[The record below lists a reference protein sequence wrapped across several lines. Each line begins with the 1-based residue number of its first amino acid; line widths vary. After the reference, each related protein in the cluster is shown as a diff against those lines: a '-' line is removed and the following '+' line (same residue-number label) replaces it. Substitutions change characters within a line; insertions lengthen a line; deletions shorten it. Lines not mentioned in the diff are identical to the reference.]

1 MKPLP
6 AVTRAPAFRSTR
18 GHGPVD
24 LVTALIEGPAPD
36 GGLYLPT
43 FLPRLA
49 EARTA
54 LYGATSASRPSSSP
68 TDLARAA
75 EQVLGGFLAP
85 HLSPDETRDLLADA
99 LDFPAPLVQLDDD
112 TFVLELSHGPSGAF
126 KDVGARVLAYLLAR
140 LAPPTEGGTR
150 TVLVATSGD
159 TGGAVARA
167 FQGVEGFRVYVLYP
181 RWGVSDVQ
189 RRLFT
194 AAGGNVRAVAVEGT
208 FDDCQALARDAFA
221 RAEVRAAHGLT
232 AANSL
237 NVGRLLPQMAY
248 YALAAGRLIEAGG
261 TPPLFVVPSGNLGN
275 LTAGLLAAR
284 MGVPAA
290 GFVAALNVND
300 AFARYLAGGPAET
313 DAPTVSTLSSA
324 MDVGRPSNLERLAAL
339 TGHDPAALAREVTA
353 YTVNDADTRH
363 TMKRVAEWHGCLIDP
378 HTAVALAAVERLRA
392 RPPAAGGG
400 PVGGPDGGVSPRRA
414 SPTAGPAVVLS
425 TAHPGKFPDLVRDA
439 TGVAPPPPPGMAD
452 LADSSRAE
460 RYDVI
465 PPRLDALVAVLEAAG
480 SGGERGKEG
489 DA

>member
-1 MKPLP
+1 
-6 AVTRAPAFRSTR
+6 
-18 GHGPVD
+18 VD

-49 EARTA
+49 EARTTP
-54 LYGATSASRPSSSP
+54 GEATSASRPSPSA

-75 EQVLGGFLAP
+75 ERVLGGFLAP
-85 HLSPDETRDLLADA
+85 HLSADERRALLADA
-99 LDFPAPLVQLDDD
+99 LDFPAPLARLDDD

-126 KDVGARVLAYLLAR
+126 KDVGARVLARLLAR
-140 LAPPTEGGTR
+140 LAPPTDGGTR

-167 FQGVEGFRVYVLYP
+167 FQGLEAFRVLVLYP
-181 RWGVSDVQ
+181 RRGVSEVQ

-194 AAGGNVRAVAVEGT
+194 TPGGNVRAAAVDGT
-208 FDDCQALARDAFA
+208 FDDCQRLAREAFA
-221 RAEVRAAHGLT
+221 RTDVRSAHRLT

-248 YALAAGRLIEAGG
+248 YALAAGTLVDAGG
-261 TPPLFVVPSGNLGN
+261 TAPLFVVPSGNLGN

-313 DAPTVSTLSSA
+313 DAPTVSTLSNA

-339 TGHDPAALAREVTA
+339 TGHDPAALAREVMA
-353 YTVNDADTRH
+353 CTVNDADTRH
-363 TMKRVAEWHGCLIDP
+363 TMKRVAERHGYLIDP
-378 HTAVALAAVERLRA
+378 HTAVALAALERLRGS
-392 RPPAAGGG
+392 GGG
-400 PVGGPDGGVSPRRA
+400 PGGGGPPAHAGPLL
-414 SPTAGPAVVLS
+414 GPAVVLA

-452 LADSSRAE
+452 LADLADSGRAE

-465 PPRLDALVAVLEAAG
+465 PPRLDALVALLD
-480 SGGERGKEG
+480 EG